1 LRFFFAP
8 LRLCGRNLLV
18 NSECAFDSTL
28 VARGRQCTILN
39 KNKGF
44 LPQSRFSSKVG
55 PPGLVNHR
63 LQKTSQIT
71 EKPQLAHWHSGCKR
85 DARREQSHY
94 WSSRQT
100 HMKANTTTNVASVIM
115 LVILSPFLALAI
127 LVSIQTAGIKDN
139 EVLLLMLTLL
149 SAVLS
154 GINGFGRR
162 TSKAVPLSTAKTT
175 GDTRLHLSARSSNN
189 A

>member
-1 LRFFFAP
+1 MRSFP
-8 LRLCGRNLLV
+8 HPRLSVANFRLSLSTAGDNGPSLTQTR
-18 NSECAFDSTL
+18 TL
-28 VARGRQCTILN
+28 V
-39 KNKGF
+39 
-44 LPQSRFSSKVG
+44 
-55 PPGLVNHR
+55 VNHTHTHS
-63 LQKTSQIT
+63 LDHPVLSTTGYKKLHTSQKNLNWTTGTPVVTGWSSRAI
-71 EKPQLAHWHSGCKR
+71 A
-85 DARREQSHY
+85 SHH

-100 HMKANTTTNVASVIM
+100 HMKAKTTTNVASVVM

-162 TSKAVPLSTAKTT
+162 TPQAVPLSTAKTT
-175 GDTRLHLSARSSNN
+175 SDPRLHLSTRSSNN

>member
-1 LRFFFAP
+1 
-8 LRLCGRNLLV
+8 
-18 NSECAFDSTL
+18 
-28 VARGRQCTILN
+28 
-39 KNKGF
+39 
-44 LPQSRFSSKVG
+44 
-55 PPGLVNHR
+55 
-63 LQKTSQIT
+63 
-71 EKPQLAHWHSGCKR
+71 
-85 DARREQSHY
+85 
-94 WSSRQT
+94 
-100 HMKANTTTNVASVIM
+100 MKAKTTTNLASVVM

-162 TSKAVPLSTAKTT
+162 TLKAVPLSTAKTAS
-175 GDTRLHLSARSSNN
+175 DTRLHLSARSSNN